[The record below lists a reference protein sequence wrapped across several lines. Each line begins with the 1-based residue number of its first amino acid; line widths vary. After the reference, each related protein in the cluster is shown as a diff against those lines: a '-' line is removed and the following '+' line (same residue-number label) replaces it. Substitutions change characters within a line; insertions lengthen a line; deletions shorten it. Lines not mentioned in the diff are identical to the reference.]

1 MFNILPQIDISSVC
15 SWEKIVALCVYMV
28 CKTALIITALI
39 VICYIVK
46 YITTLIF
53 KKNEL
58 KHLEEIKKNSFK
70 KNNNE

>member
-15 SWEKIVALCVYMV
+15 SWEKIITLCVYMV

-58 KHLEEIKKNSFK
+58 KHQEEIFKNSFK
-70 KNNNE
+70 KK